1 MKKFQQILK
10 RRTGMIGMI
19 CLLSVLLSSCLKD
32 NNNYVNQPAALV
44 TVINASPDSQPL
56 DFFMNQNRVNNAPI
70 AYSDRLDYFRAY
82 PGNRTANFY
91 IAGSQQ
97 KVISDSVTLQV
108 NKYYSIFLANHVS
121 KPDVVFLAD
130 SISAPA
136 AGMAS
141 IRFGNLSPDA
151 PAVDLGIKGGAL
163 LASNV
168 SYKGFSLF
176 VPVQGDNTYTLEIRQ
191 AGTSTVLASI
201 SNRTLH
207 GGAIYTVWLQGF
219 AAATDQT
226 KLAAQIQTNAFSN

>member
-10 RRTGMIGMI
+10 RRAGIIGMI
-19 CLLSVLLSSCLKD
+19 CLLSALFSSCLKD
-32 NNNYVNQPAALV
+32 NNRYVVQLAALV

-56 DFFMNQNRVNNAPI
+56 DFFMNQNRVNNFPI
-70 AYSDRLDYFRAY
+70 TYGNGVDYFRAY

-91 IAGSQQ
+91 VAGSQQ
-97 KVISDSVTLQV
+97 KVISDSLTLQV
-108 NKYYSIFLANHVS
+108 NKYYSIFLANHIS
-121 KPDVVFLAD
+121 KPDVVFLTD

-141 IRFGNLSPDA
+141 IRFINLSPDA
-151 PAVDLGIKGGAL
+151 PAVDLGIQGGAV
-163 LASNV
+163 LASNKA
-168 SYKGFSLF
+168 YKGVSLF
-176 VPVQGDNTYTLEIRQ
+176 VPVQGGNTYTLEIRQ

-201 SNRTLH
+201 SNKTLH
-207 GGAIYTVWLQGF
+207 SGAVYTVWLQGF